1 MSNKKISEFPLT
13 TSLANSDV
21 FLIDHLGST
30 STVSFSTVSQTVS
43 SNIVDNLDNNDVT
56 QKLSTNF
63 IKKPTSST
71 NGQVLTY
78 NGSTST
84 WVASAAP
91 KELPS
96 TATSGQVLTYNG
108 STSTWVA
115 SAAFTG
121 TNGHSLTDNG
131 YTILGN
137 GLILQWGKSGTVGVG
152 STQSVNFVIT
162 FPSACLNLSLTI
174 GDTPNP
180 DNAVSAPQYTSL
192 TTSGFTVVN
201 KDTDSSYIV
210 SYFVVG
216 Y

>member
-43 SNIVDNLDNNDVT
+43 SNIVDNLNNDTVT

-63 IKKPTSST
+63 IKKPASST
-71 NGQVLTY
+71 N
-78 NGSTST
+78 
-84 WVASAAP
+84 
-91 KELPS
+91 
-96 TATSGQVLTYNG
+96 GQVLTYNG

-121 TNGHSLTDNG
+121 TNGNLLTDNG

-137 GLILQWGKSGTVGVG
+137 GLILQWGYYNGSGNAALGID
-152 STQSVNFVIT
+152 IT
-162 FPSACLNLSLTI
+162 FPI
-174 GDTPNP
+174 PF
-180 DNAVSAPQYTSL
+180 
-192 TTSGFTVVN
+192 TTSCFMINANYQIGANSVASSITVGIPTKTSGKVFYN
-201 KDTDSSYIV
+201 GS
-210 SYFVVG
+210 G
-216 Y
+216 YAFYWFAIGI